1 MDLTPEQQAE
11 AQRLFD
17 ILQGSFLDEA
27 RRLAELLASK
37 PDAQLLGK
45 TEFEVRDAVH
55 KLGATALQAALQ
67 GRKKGATKAPA
78 GPARTATRTRAAR
91 ACAAATR

>member
-1 MDLTPEQQAE
+1 MDLTPEQQAQ
-11 AQRLFD
+11 AQRLFEV
-17 ILQGSFLDEA
+17 LQGVFLDEA

-55 KLGATALQAALQ
+55 QLGATALQAALQ
-67 GRKKGATKAPA
+67 KRKKG
-78 GPARTATRTRAAR
+78 GTRGRA
-91 ACAAATR
+91 

>member
-11 AQRLFD
+11 AERLFNL
-17 ILQGSFLDEA
+17 LQAPFLDEA

-55 KLGATALQAALQ
+55 KLGATALQAALG
-67 GRKKGATKAPA
+67 GRKKRGIRDQA
-78 GPARTATRTRAAR
+78 
-91 ACAAATR
+91 

>member
-11 AQRLFD
+11 AERLFNL
-17 ILQGSFLDEA
+17 LQGPFLEEV

-55 KLGATALQAALQ
+55 KLGATALQTALQ
-67 GRKKGATKAPA
+67 GRKKRGI
-78 GPARTATRTRAAR
+78 RAR
-91 ACAAATR
+91 A